1 MLEKVV
7 VKILEEQH
15 NMQRGVLCAALIAT
29 MATPLRPQP
38 PRGNRLARTQAR
50 AQSPLTEARAG
61 PADAL
66 ELERR
71 FRACDDPSLA
81 PVVHGALDVL
91 DGALRVFGPS
101 RVFASFNGGKDAV
114 VILHL
119 LRAALARHHAECNTT
134 RVAPRVVYFEHPDE
148 FEEVRDFVHETAR
161 ALDLELHAYECGL
174 TEGLRQCVATEN
186 GAALGFVL
194 GTRSGDPNS
203 VGQEAFAPSSSWMPP
218 FMRVNPILH
227 WSYAQVWDFLR
238 AFELPYCALY
248 DEGYTSLGRKAN
260 TQRNPALRRSDGTYS
275 PAWALDDA
283 QLERAGRE

>member
-119 LRAALARHHAECNTT
+119 LRAAITKFQQART
-134 RVAPRVVYFEHPDE
+134 RHIPKDDKTFVTKTIRPPR
-148 FEEVRDFVHETAR
+148 
-161 ALDLELHAYECGL
+161 
-174 TEGLRQCVATEN
+174 
-186 GAALGFVL
+186 
-194 GTRSGDPNS
+194 
-203 VGQEAFAPSSSWMPP
+203 
-218 FMRVNPILH
+218 
-227 WSYAQVWDFLR
+227 
-238 AFELPYCALY
+238 
-248 DEGYTSLGRKAN
+248 K
-260 TQRNPALRRSDGTYS
+260 
-275 PAWALDDA
+275 
-283 QLERAGRE
+283 